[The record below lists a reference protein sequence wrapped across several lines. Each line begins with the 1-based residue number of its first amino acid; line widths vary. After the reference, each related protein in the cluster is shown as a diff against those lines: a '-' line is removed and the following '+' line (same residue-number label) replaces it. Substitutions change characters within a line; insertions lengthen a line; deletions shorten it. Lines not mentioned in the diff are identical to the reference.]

1 MTDGLLEEAKGF
13 GWYTAATTAVACPIR
28 GEYNSA
34 GIGKSS
40 FHGIL
45 TH

>member
-1 MTDGLLEEAKGF
+1 MTDGFLEEANRF
-13 GWYTAATTAVACPIR
+13 GCDTAATTAVASPIR

-34 GIGKSS
+34 GIRKSS